1 MIQQS
6 ELTMQVLQLYRL
18 QLVTDI
24 SGLKSFGMR
33 KLQNHDATLEKGE
46 STLLYP
52 ATTAGKKE
60 ACLYLG
66 HGCTVVSTV
75 LTACSSSTWTSDA
88 LF

>member
-1 MIQQS
+1 
-6 ELTMQVLQLYRL
+6 MQVLQLHRL

-24 SGLKSFGMR
+24 SGLKCFGMV

-60 ACLYLG
+60 DSLYLG
-66 HGCTVVSTV
+66 HGCTVVSVV
-75 LTACSSSTWTSDA
+75 LTACSYSTWTPDA